1 MSSSSEKPARKR
13 PACDQCKKRRVLCFP
28 STNGGP
34 CPRCVEKNV
43 MCTTTP
49 VPRGRP
55 RKVVIPQAAGASSSK
70 SFETRAAIPK
80 HPGPVFRTSLKCPE
94 LTPELIA
101 HCFDALAFLPQYN
114 HPLLELTGIKKDIRA
129 VSHQL
134 NILPVQ
140 SRVLALCII
149 SAASLASFHPLI
161 IGDGPRPNSFT
172 DAEFFATASSQDLL
186 QCGSRRRRTFCAL
199 REEALKAAWEVGI
212 MLQAS
217 TENAVSCFL
226 LDLLE
231 QMDFSGPSRPWASAY
246 LSHVRTMAPRWHAVG
261 FTTNDATQ
269 WAGYLMT
276 EAIISASNR
285 IPLLVT
291 PHDQKMLAGPEV
303 PALEAYLASLE
314 RLGRNMG
321 TNLSVLWTS
330 IRTYL
335 YHTTILSRQLSET
348 IAGDYPRLQP
358 LAEAAVLKFLTSLT
372 LLQSSL
378 TLLIDRVDAL
388 LDTTTPY
395 GMADRS
401 MVLPVEGSADTNIRI
416 AAYGLVFAF
425 VGLALSFHHE
435 LEYRATADTT
445 AAHVVHP
452 GVTGSVRERMG
463 LLRGQARVLCIEGI
477 KDLGRALV
485 RLPRVHYGPT
495 PVQWRIVSMST
506 DFCLREAETA
516 SLGSLGLLEAM
527 EALSDELR
535 LLGYSLNGLVT
546 PSLPALIERF
556 EAHMQPRTSSNS
568 SSSSPMLDRRASM
581 TPNTLAHSAVSSAH
595 DAFQIPP
602 VYHPAMVP
610 SPDPS
615 SALAANLGLG
625 LLLDFGAVDSSTLG
639 DFNIDLGASGHGA
652 GGDLESGS
660 GSGLGGFHP
669 QHRHDRESLLFGHM
683 SGMSEVSMGM
693 GMDMSTGIQT
703 QWMMETAC

>member
-55 RKVVIPQAAGASSSK
+55 RKVVIPQAAGASSRK
-70 SFETRAAIPK
+70 SVETRAAIPK

-101 HCFDALAFLPQYN
+101 HCFDA
-114 HPLLELTGIKKDIRA
+114 
-129 VSHQL
+129 
-134 NILPVQ
+134 
-140 SRVLALCII
+140 
-149 SAASLASFHPLI
+149 SFHPLI

-172 DAEFFATASSQDLL
+172 DAEFFATACSQDLL
-186 QCGSRRRRTFCAL
+186 QCGSRRQRTFCAL

-246 LSHVRTMAPRWHAVG
+246 LSHVRTMAPCWHAAG

-269 WAGYLMT
+269 WAGFLMT

-314 RLGRNMG
+314 RLGRNTG
-321 TNLSVLWTS
+321 ANLSVLWTS

-378 TLLIDRVDAL
+378 TLLIDRVEAL
-388 LDTTTPY
+388 LDTTAPY

-495 PVQWRIVSMST
+495 PVQWRIISMST

-546 PSLPALIERF
+546 PSLPALIERL
-556 EAHMQPRTSSNS
+556 EVHMQPRTSSNS
-568 SSSSPMLDRRASM
+568 SSSSPMLDRDRRASM
-581 TPNTLAHSAVSSAH
+581 TPNTLAHSAVSTAH

-602 VYHPAMVP
+602 GYHPAMVP

-625 LLLDFGAVDSSTLG
+625 LLLDFGAVDSNTLG

-652 GGDLESGS
+652 GGGDLES

-669 QHRHDRESLLFGHM
+669 QHRHDRESLFGHM

-693 GMDMSTGIQT
+693 DMSTGIQIQT